1 MVKLFTSIIK
11 NRNFDA
17 FIILILVALNILLKS
32 ICLTTYNI
40 DLDEP
45 FTLFHS
51 QQTLKE
57 LFTIFSWENNPP
69 LFFIIMHFWI
79 KMFGIGVVS
88 ARFLPMLFS
97 SLAVIFVYKIG
108 IRFINRQTAIFSS
121 LLYTCSNIII
131 MEAHDARVY
140 SLLVMLTL
148 ASMYYFLMVIKS
160 EKKHTYWIIFTLT
173 NILLVYSHFLSFF
186 VLISE
191 TVYVFAL
198 KEVRR
203 KIWKN
208 YLISSF
214 TLFISFLPYLY
225 LFLHRST
232 QAISTGIN
240 TPKMNKWHLLYS
252 LFITSNFPLLTLN
265 FFLIILIFV
274 VYYYIKKVE
283 LSLYEKIISGW
294 FFLSYIIIMIVS
306 LKVPIIT
313 IHKYLIFIVPSFFLS
328 LGLAVNYLFIRYK
341 GIGIIVMGIC
351 VFFMTFTL
359 DINYSY
365 NYEASKSVSLIK
377 HNKSESTVVFIVPFY
392 VDPIFMYHYDI
403 NIFKDY
409 KNYKTRLKQE
419 NIFVINSPTDIDTS
433 LIEKYNEVL
442 LFEGWGLLPV
452 IDPENIILNKLSEK
466 FNSNYN
472 LINLNG
478 YTIYQFKT
486 NIQKSL
492 AH

>member
-1 MVKLFTSIIK
+1 M
-11 NRNFDA
+11 
-17 FIILILVALNILLKS
+17 
-32 ICLTTYNI
+32 
-40 DLDEP
+40 DEP

-69 LFFIIMHFWI
+69 LFFIIIHFWI
-79 KMFGIGVVS
+79 KMFGIDPVS

-108 IRFINRQTAIFSS
+108 KQFINRQVAIFSS
-121 LLYTCSNIII
+121 LLYTFSNIII

-173 NILLVYSHFLSFF
+173 NALLVYSHFLSFF

-198 KEVRR
+198 KEVRV

-214 TLFISFLPYLY
+214 ALFLSFLPYLY
-225 LFLHRST
+225 LFIHRSA
-232 QAISTGIN
+232 QAVSSGIN
-240 TPKMNKWHLLYS
+240 TPELNKWHLFYS

-265 FFLIILIFV
+265 FLLIILIFL
-274 VYYYIKKVE
+274 VYNFIKKIQ
-283 LSLYEKIISGW
+283 LSLYEKIIGGW
-294 FFLSYIIIMIVS
+294 FFLSYFIIMIVS
-306 LKVPIIT
+306 LKIPIIT

-328 LGLAVNYLFIRYK
+328 LGMTVNYLFIRYK

-351 VFFMTFTL
+351 IFFMTLTL

-377 HNKSESTVVFIVPFY
+377 HNKSKSTVVFIVPFY
-392 VDPIFMYHYDI
+392 VDPIFMYHYNI
-403 NIFKDY
+403 AIFKDY
-409 KNYKTRLKQE
+409 RNYKNRLQQE
-419 NIFVINSPTDIDTS
+419 NIFVINSPTEIDT
-433 LIEKYNEVL
+433 IKMKKYDEVL
-442 LFEGWGLLPV
+442 LYEGWGQMPA
-452 IDPENIILNKLSEK
+452 IDPDNTILNKLSEK

-492 AH
+492 ER